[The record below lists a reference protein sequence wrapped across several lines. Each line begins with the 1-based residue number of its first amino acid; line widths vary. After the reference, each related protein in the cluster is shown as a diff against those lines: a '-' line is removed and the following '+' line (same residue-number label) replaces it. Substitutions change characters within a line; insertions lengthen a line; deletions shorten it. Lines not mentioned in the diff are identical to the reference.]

1 MQTNRNAG
9 CISLKRYGHRPTV
22 HNPLSGYFERRWV
35 QEYRGR
41 REKGGGSYLHPPNL
55 GGASARTRNGK
66 GGGSDPH
73 PPDSG
78 GTNARTRNGKSSGS
92 DPLPPNL
99 GGAGTGIQP
108 HILLAQGAF
117 VHWKSPAWGELQ
129 GTNLMVRR
137 PPDTLPTT
145 VTRCVRRPSAARPTA
160 AAQPA
165 LHNYGN
171 AVRGLRP
178 HQNGIFESTIQL
190 TMRFHDKRDQ
200 NIIYE

>member
-9 CISLKRYGHRPTV
+9 CIPLKRYGHRPSV
-22 HNPLSGYFERRWV
+22 HNPLSGYFERRRV

-41 REKGGGSYLHPPNL
+41 REKGS
-55 GGASARTRNGK
+55 
-66 GGGSDPH
+66 GSDPH

-78 GTNARTRNGKSSGS
+78 GTNARRRNGKGSGS

-129 GTNLMVRR
+129 ATNLMVRR
-137 PPDTLPTT
+137 PPATLPTT
-145 VTRCVRRPSAARPTA
+145 VTRCVWRPSAARPTA

-165 LHNYGN
+165 LHNNGN

-178 HQNGIFESTIQL
+178 HQNGIFESTIQQVL
-190 TMRFHDKRDQ
+190 HRMATLRSQ
-200 NIIYE
+200 NRSVLR